1 MQQKLEGEAKEK
13 VEGYRDLVNDYNAA
27 IRETTEQGSS

>member
-13 VEGYRDLVNDYNAA
+13 VEGYQDLVNEYNVA
-27 IRETTEQGSS
+27 IRETTEQSSS